1 MASCEGCDGA
11 AALLRLFWWFLRQP
25 RLGATSDLVGES
37 VMQCLDDLTQELT
50 MTEIQHQPATLPW
63 VQFREN
69 MLTARE
75 TQRKAAID
83 AVRRFVDVHPVV
95 SRLPRFKAVIDARL
109 QLREDLVSARFQFHR
124 AVLRNVNQLV
134 SGA

>member
-1 MASCEGCDGA
+1 MSEK
-11 AALLRLFWWFLRQP
+11 Q
-25 RLGATSDLVGES
+25 
-37 VMQCLDDLTQELT
+37 
-50 MTEIQHQPATLPW
+50 QPATLPW

-75 TQRKAAID
+75 TQVKAAIG
-83 AVRRFVDVHPVV
+83 AVRRFVDAHPVL
-95 SRLPRFKAVIDARL
+95 SRLPLATAVIDARL

-124 AVLRNVNQLV
+124 AAVRNLGQLV

>member
-1 MASCEGCDGA
+1 
-11 AALLRLFWWFLRQP
+11 
-25 RLGATSDLVGES
+25 
-37 VMQCLDDLTQELT
+37 

>member
-1 MASCEGCDGA
+1 
-11 AALLRLFWWFLRQP
+11 
-25 RLGATSDLVGES
+25 
-37 VMQCLDDLTQELT
+37 
-50 MTEIQHQPATLPW
+50 MTEKQQQQQQPGTLPW

-75 TQRKAAID
+75 THHKAAID

-95 SRLPRFKAVIDARL
+95 SRLPRVKAVIDARL
-109 QLREDLVSARFQFHR
+109 QLREDLVSARFQFRR
-124 AVLRNVNQLV
+124 AVVRSVSQLI